1 MKRIHVAVLLFFF
14 LFLSTIA
21 FALPN
26 SGVVPDTSV
35 AYSNLEVNKNGVDI
49 QLINSSDA
57 TIRISVKLLFLNA
70 ENDRISETFFALR
83 EIEPGAYSHVKNNF
97 LNGNWKKTAKAPRIR
112 WELFTYTEQR

>member
-1 MKRIHVAVLLFFF
+1 MKRIRVAILP
-14 LFLSTIA
+14 LFLLLLSTVA

-26 SGVVPDTSV
+26 SGVVSGTGV

-70 ENDRISETFFALR
+70 EDERISETFFAVR
-83 EIEPGAYSHVKNNF
+83 EIEPGAYSRVKNNF